1 MDEYEKVEVALDILE
16 NAEVI
21 QEFEDSVWLKIS
33 KEDWEWFK
41 ELKETE
47 NED

>member
-1 MDEYEKVEVALDILE
+1 MDDYEKVGAALDILE
-16 NAEVI
+16 SAEVI

-41 ELKETE
+41 QEVAK
-47 NED
+47 

>member
-1 MDEYEKVEVALDILE
+1 MDEYEKVEMALDILE

-33 KEDWEWFK
+33 KEDWEWFRG
-41 ELKETE
+41 ECV
-47 NED
+47 

>member
-1 MDEYEKVEVALDILE
+1 MNDYEKVEMALDILE

-21 QEFEDSVWLKIS
+21 QEFEDTVWLKIP

-41 ELKETE
+41 EEV
-47 NED
+47 

>member
-1 MDEYEKVEVALDILE
+1 MNDYEKVEMALDILE

-21 QEFEDSVWLKIS
+21 QEFEDHVWLKVS

-41 ELKETE
+41 EEV
-47 NED
+47 

>member
-41 ELKETE
+41 EECV
-47 NED
+47 

>member
-21 QEFEDSVWLKIS
+21 QEFEESVWQKIS
-33 KEDWEWFK
+33 KEECV
-41 ELKETE
+41 
-47 NED
+47 